1 MSYNFLTL
9 ISIVYLYIRY
19 INICMSNIHAGVQT
33 SRSPNKYTSLLWKQV
48 FDIYL
53 RYSRIEKPFQNMWIF
68 RWHKF

>member
-1 MSYNFLTL
+1 
-9 ISIVYLYIRY
+9 
-19 INICMSNIHAGVQT
+19 MSNIHAGVQT